1 MDLIQMGKDAVT
13 ASRQLV
19 KLSSK
24 KKEEILA
31 AVADA
36 LIENAGIIA
45 AANANDMKRAQESG
59 MAPSLLDR
67 LKMDEGRVSG
77 MADGVRQ
84 VSALEDPIGSIEDIR
99 LRPNGLRIG
108 KMRVPIGVVGMIYES
123 RPNVT
128 ADAFAICFKTGN
140 ACILRGGS
148 DSIETVVAIGNVI
161 RDCLRSFD
169 VDPNCVQIMEDTDRK
184 YVTELLH
191 LNDYVDL
198 IIPRG
203 SERLISHVVE
213 NSTVP
218 VIKTGT
224 GNCHVFVDESA
235 DLEMAVNIIE
245 NAKTQRIGVCNA
257 CESVVVHE
265 AVVEK
270 FIPMLAER
278 LSKSD
283 VEMRADEKAGSFDSR
298 MIEATEEDWGKEY
311 LDYIISIKTVAN
323 VDEAIEHINRYGT
336 GHSETI
342 VTKDYDNSQMFL
354 NLVDAACVYVNA
366 SSRFSD
372 GGEFGFGAE
381 IGISTQKIHARGPMG
396 LNEMTSYKYV
406 IYGNGQIR

>member
-67 LKMDEGRVSG
+67 LKMDEGRASG

-184 YVTELLH
+184 YVTELIH

>member
-1 MDLIQMGKDAVT
+1 MDLIQMGKDAVV

-31 AVADA
+31 AVAEA
-36 LIENAGIIA
+36 LTENAGKIA
-45 AANANDMKRAQESG
+45 GANKKDMEKAEAAG
-59 MAPSLLDR
+59 MTPALLDR
-67 LKMDEGRVSG
+67 LKMDEDRVAG

-84 VSALEDPIGSIEDIR
+84 VSVLDDPIGNMEEVKM
-99 LRPNGLRIG
+99 RPNGLRIG
-108 KMRVPIGVVGMIYES
+108 KMRVPIGVIGMIYES

-128 ADAFAICFKTGN
+128 VDAFAICFKTGN

-148 DSIETVVAIGNVI
+148 DSIETVVEIGNVI
-161 RDCLRSFD
+161 RDCLKAGG

-203 SERLISHVVE
+203 SERLINHVVE

-224 GNCHVFVDESA
+224 GNCHVYVDESA

-257 CESVVVHE
+257 CESVLVHE

-270 FIPMLAER
+270 FTPLLAER
-278 LSKSD
+278 LVKSN
-283 VEMRADEKAGSFDSR
+283 VEMRADEKARSFDQR
-298 MIEATEEDWGKEY
+298 LTEATEEDWGKEY
-311 LDYIISIKTVAN
+311 LDYIISIKTVAS
-323 VDEAIEHINRYGT
+323 VDEAIDHINKYGT

-342 VTKDYDNSQMFL
+342 ITKDYDNSGKFL
-354 NLVDAACVYVNA
+354 NYVDAACVYVNA

>member
-19 KLSSK
+19 KLSSGQK
-24 KKEEILA
+24 SELLA
-31 AVADA
+31 SVANA
-36 LIENAGIIA
+36 LIKNAGVIA
-45 AANANDMKRAQESG
+45 AANKNDMEKAKQAG
-59 MAPSLLDR
+59 MSPALLDR
-67 LKMDEGRVSG
+67 LKMDESRVLA
-77 MADGVRQ
+77 MAEGVCQ
-84 VSALEDPIGSIEDIR
+84 VSALEDPIGNIEDIR

-108 KMRVPIGVVGMIYES
+108 KMRVPIGVIGMIYES

-128 ADAFAICFKTGN
+128 ADAFAVCFKTGN

-161 RDCLRSFD
+161 RDSLKED
-169 VDPNCVQIMEDTDRK
+169 GVDPNCVQIMEDTDRK

-203 SERLISHVVE
+203 SARLIKHVVE

-218 VIKTGT
+218 VIETGT
-224 GNCHVFVDESA
+224 GNCHVYVDESA

-265 AVVEK
+265 AVVEALM
-270 FIPMLAER
+270 PLLADR

-283 VEMRADEKAGSFDSR
+283 VEMRADEIAIAHDSR
-298 MIEATEEDWGKEY
+298 LTAATDEDWGKEY

-323 VDEAIEHINRYGT
+323 VDEAIEHINKYGT

-342 VTKDYDNSQMFL
+342 VTKDYDNSQKFL